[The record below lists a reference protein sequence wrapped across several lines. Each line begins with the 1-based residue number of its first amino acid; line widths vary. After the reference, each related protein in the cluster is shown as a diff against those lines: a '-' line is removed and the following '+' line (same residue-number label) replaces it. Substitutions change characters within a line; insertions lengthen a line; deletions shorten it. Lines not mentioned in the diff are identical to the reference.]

1 MAEYAS
7 LELKVENNV
16 GHLVLNR
23 PESLNA
29 VSPQILSDLDLV
41 CGEIESNKEIRA
53 VVLSGAGKSF
63 CAGADLKH
71 VMGVRET
78 PGGFEK
84 FARYLRSEEHTSELQ
99 SLMRISYA
107 VFCWKQKN
115 N

>member
-84 FARYLRSEEHTSELQ
+84 LARSAERRVGKECVSTCRSLWWTYH
-99 SLMRISYA
+99 
-107 VFCWKQKN
+107 
-115 N
+115 